1 MVKLTETQE
10 LAYKYMSD
18 GKTSGYPT
26 LSSIY
31 WKYLL
36 SEELIGEQNNN
47 FTYQTMMAYVDG
59 LGEYWVRLVE
69 QMIPATTIWNTGV
82 KYENSIFHRQ
92 KVAWRR
98 QRGCQ
103 IVPIPCKPCSVT
115 TNVFPVDCPVQE
127 AVAPIYPW
135 DKDPTVQSFS
145 AILGRVITNYV
156 DSLNKNINSCDL
168 NSLNTEWFVDI
179 RVNNSILVK
188 KSFFNGVGFGVPNV
202 SSPSNTQ
209 WYSSLIS
216 SLDDLE
222 NYGYTYYLT
231 DSNEVVVYNSICSE
245 SSVNLTL
252 TLNVGINFNICC
264 N

>member
-1 MVKLTETQE
+1 
-10 LAYKYMSD
+10 
-18 GKTSGYPT
+18 
-26 LSSIY
+26 
-31 WKYLL
+31 
-36 SEELIGEQNNN
+36 
-47 FTYQTMMAYVDG
+47 
-59 LGEYWVRLVE
+59 
-69 QMIPATTIWNTGV
+69 
-82 KYENSIFHRQ
+82 
-92 KVAWRR
+92 
-98 QRGCQ
+98 
-103 IVPIPCKPCSVT
+103 VT